1 MKNQKKPTK
10 PIELIIE
17 DGNDYR
23 TKLKIAYQK
32 WEEHGFDDR
41 WLDML
46 EKHWI
51 PSTDVDDFIDLLK
64 ARRDLPEEE
73 YKTKEKKIIEDFEK
87 VIKLMDD
94 SFKIMKAEEEA
105 FKKAGIKEG
114 TVTYTCPICGSIA
127 IANRYYYNGRYH
139 GLGSGCPKC
148 GISHS

>member
-51 PSTDVDDFIDLLK
+51 PSSNADDFIDLLK

-73 YKTKEKKIIEDFEK
+73 YKTKEK
-87 VIKLMDD
+87 
-94 SFKIMKAEEEA
+94 
-105 FKKAGIKEG
+105 
-114 TVTYTCPICGSIA
+114 
-127 IANRYYYNGRYH
+127 R
-139 GLGSGCPKC
+139 
-148 GISHS
+148 

>member
-46 EKHWI
+46 
-51 PSTDVDDFIDLLK
+51 
-64 ARRDLPEEE
+64 
-73 YKTKEKKIIEDFEK
+73 
-87 VIKLMDD
+87 
-94 SFKIMKAEEEA
+94 
-105 FKKAGIKEG
+105 
-114 TVTYTCPICGSIA
+114 
-127 IANRYYYNGRYH
+127 
-139 GLGSGCPKC
+139 
-148 GISHS
+148 